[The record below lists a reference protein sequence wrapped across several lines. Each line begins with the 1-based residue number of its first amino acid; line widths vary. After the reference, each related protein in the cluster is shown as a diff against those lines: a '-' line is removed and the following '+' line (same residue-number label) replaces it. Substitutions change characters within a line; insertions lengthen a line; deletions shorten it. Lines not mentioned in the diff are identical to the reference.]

1 MSQTLF
7 SFFPVSKSTTG
18 LPQAEPLDLVQPGQR
33 LSMKD
38 KPWGP
43 LMLASGCHPSVMVG
57 PPHGSVNLDELLP
70 LSGLQFLTCG
80 VMAPAL
86 DRLCELALTMS
97 GTPHTRS
104 TWARQLPEPQ
114 QQRAS
119 LL

>member
-1 MSQTLF
+1 M
-7 SFFPVSKSTTG
+7 SKSTTG
-18 LPQAEPLDLVQPGQR
+18 LPQAEPLHLVRPGQR

-70 LSGLQFLTCG
+70 LSGLQLLTCG

-86 DRLCELALTMS
+86 DRLCDVAFTMS
-97 GTPHTRS
+97 GTPHTPAPGPGSSLNRS
-104 TWARQLPEPQ
+104 SKERLSSEYKH
-114 QQRAS
+114 
-119 LL
+119 LLGC